1 MSVTSQT
8 ATQTTAY
15 VNTAT
20 PIPIGFPFNYTNG
33 IPDLIVNN
41 GAVTLGYNVDYTI
54 SGGGYN
60 AMNQLQTGTLTWTGF
75 TGTGSHIPTAG
86 DLITIQRNIPLTQT
100 TTFSSTGLLTPL
112 MIEQDDDRL
121 TTIAQE
127 IANNQYSPFPNI
139 SGGPQIP
146 CIPWITTETGTP
158 SNTGTTTSLNSLSV
172 VNITNNYLPLIIS
185 TSITYPGAGDG
196 LQFWKLRVNTNNNV
210 NNPGIYVVP
219 LYQASGQNLV
229 WVRVG

>member
-1 MSVTSQT
+1 MSVTSTT
-8 ATQTTAY
+8 ATQTTAF
-15 VNTAT
+15 VNSGT
-20 PIPIGFPFNYTNG
+20 PIAISFPFNYTNG

-41 GAVTLGYNVDYTI
+41 GAVTLVYNSDYTI

-60 AMNQLQTGTLTWTGF
+60 SSNQLQTGTLSWIY
-75 TGTGSHIPTAG
+75 GSPLAPTAG
-86 DLITIQRNIPLTQT
+86 NLITIQRNIPFTQT
-100 TTFSSTGLLTPL
+100 TTFSSTGILTPL

-139 SGGPQIP
+139 TGGPQIP
-146 CIPWITTETGTP
+146 CIPWITAETGTP
-158 SNTGTTTSLNSLSV
+158 ANTGTPTSLNSLSV
-172 VNITNNYLPLIIS
+172 VNITNNYLPLIIA
-185 TSITYPGAGDG
+185 TSITYAGAGDG

-219 LYQASGQNLV
+219 LYQASGQNLI
-229 WVRVG
+229 WVRVA

>member
-1 MSVTSQT
+1 MSVTSTT
-8 ATQTTAY
+8 ATQTTTY
-15 VNTAT
+15 VNTLT
-20 PIPIGFPFNYTNG
+20 PIAISFPFNYTNG
-33 IPDLIVNN
+33 IPDLVVND
-41 GAVTLGYNVDYTI
+41 GAITLVYNSDYTI

-60 AMNQLQTGTLTWTGF
+60 SANQLQTGTLTWTG
-75 TGTGSHIPTAG
+75 TGSHTPIAG
-86 DLITIQRNIPLTQT
+86 DLITIQRNIPFTQT
-100 TTFSSTGLLTPL
+100 TSFSSTGLLTPL

-146 CIPWITTETGTP
+146 CIPWITEETGTP
-158 SNTGTTTSLNSLSV
+158 SSTGTTTSLNSISV
-172 VNITNNYLPLIIS
+172 VNITNNYLPLIIA
-185 TSITYPGAGDG
+185 TSITYAGAGDG

-219 LYQASGQNLV
+219 LYQASGQNLI